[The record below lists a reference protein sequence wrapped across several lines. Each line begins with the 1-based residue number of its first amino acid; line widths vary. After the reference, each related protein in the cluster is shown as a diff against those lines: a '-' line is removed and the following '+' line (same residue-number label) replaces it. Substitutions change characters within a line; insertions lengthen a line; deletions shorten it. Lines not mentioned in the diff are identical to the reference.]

1 MNMKPKR
8 KHAGGWKI
16 AYSGTVDLEQDDR
29 DDLDSQRQD
38 SHMSWTNEMGPFPA
52 GEGVT
57 DVNDSIHDEFKLGAE
72 YGHDLQELT
81 SDPPPVTKMT
91 ERPAEAYHDDNEWES
106 TTLHLGLL
114 NARHAWKFRSAEL
127 GSNQRMFEYKS
138 KALTTWLPAD
148 HESIIDPGARQASN
162 GFPIEAPEDGGR
174 DGWMYEPD
182 QEHTPTTQLDEL
194 GQIQEES
201 EKQSPFVK
209 TFSVRRRQR

>member
-1 MNMKPKR
+1 MTTR
-8 KHAGGWKI
+8 Q

-29 DDLDSQRQD
+29 DDLDSQHQD
-38 SHMSWTNEMGPFPA
+38 SHMNWTDAMGPYPA

-57 DVNDSIHDEFKLGAE
+57 DINDVIHDDFKLGAE
-72 YGHDLQELT
+72 IGHDIQELT

-106 TTLHLGLL
+106 TTLHLGQRYAWQHRNESAMGEL
-114 NARHAWKFRSAEL
+114 NTKAPP
-127 GSNQRMFEYKS
+127 YKS
-138 KALTTWLPAD
+138 GLSNRPISAWQNRSQCTFSASLD
-148 HESIIDPGARQASN
+148 RIVINASN

-182 QEHTPTTQLDEL
+182 QEHAPTTQLDEL

-209 TFSVRRRQR
+209 TFSVRRQRRQNK